1 MCEIEIFVSQPL
13 EVLVFLSLFSAPLR
27 HLVGVEHS
35 SLPHED
41 RLNLKEIVAVMVY
54 VMQRHV

>member
-1 MCEIEIFVSQPL
+1 MSEIEIFVSQPL
-13 EVLVFLSLFSAPLR
+13 EVLVFLSLLSASLR

-35 SLPHED
+35 RLPHED
-41 RLNLKEIVAVMVY
+41 RLYLKEIVAVMVY